1 MICHIAIVVASR
13 AHCFHDCINLAPR
26 EILKNSSLSS
36 NDKKMRWGRGCHCIY
51 TQMLYISLLL
61 LFIYYYY
68 LLIIIYH
75 YIIYYVIHI
84 CVGYQHQQPTVITW
98 CFIGFTQS
106 SILYVK
112 ILKDIQWLNS
122 NCGKY

>member
-1 MICHIAIVVASR
+1 
-13 AHCFHDCINLAPR
+13 
-26 EILKNSSLSS
+26 
-36 NDKKMRWGRGCHCIY
+36 
-51 TQMLYISLLL
+51 MLYISLLL

-84 CVGYQHQQPTVITW
+84 CEGYQNQQPTVITW

-112 ILKDIQWLNS
+112 ILKEIQWLNS